1 MTYPGLTSHRK
12 RHDVAF
18 QFHLVRLGFTY
29 LREDEKASD
38 PQDLDRRGVRFARRQ
53 QYKAQL
59 GSMRDLLHS
68 LFD

>member
-1 MTYPGLTSHRK
+1 VTYPGLTSHRK

-18 QFHLVRLGFTY
+18 QFHLVRLGFTS
-29 LREDEKASD
+29 LREDEKTAD
-38 PQDLDRRGVRFARRQ
+38 PQDLDRRTIRVARRQ
-53 QYKAQL
+53 QYREQL